1 MQDTPIKG
9 HVSSTPID
17 TSGMDQLAQELAI
30 SENVRSDLED
40 KMEALEQQKQI
51 FQQTVAESKGEVNM
65 LENQLREIQTEH
77 KELQASYRE
86 LEKK

>member
-1 MQDTPIKG
+1 
-9 HVSSTPID
+9 
-17 TSGMDQLAQELAI
+17 MDQLAQELAI

-65 LENQLREIQTEH
+65 LENQLREIQAEH
-77 KELQASYRE
+77 KQLQASYRE

>member
-1 MQDTPIKG
+1 MKG
-9 HVSSTPID
+9 QFSSTPND
-17 TSGMDQLAQELAI
+17 TSGMDHLAQELAI

-40 KMEALEQQKQI
+40 RMEALEQQKQI

-65 LENQLREIQTEH
+65 LESQLRELQTEH
-77 KELQASYRE
+77 KELQATYRE